1 MQDRSFFEQIVA
13 DIANDITNDIILKFS
28 PLELLDSVKIETIRD
43 LDGRNQYIDGI
54 VTKINHSVND
64 CPPKLLDYY
73 NLYLSEYSV
82 ISNDF
87 QNTNF
92 LNSICRLYL
101 LDCCFNT
108 INDFY
113 LHVSKL
119 QEIRYER
126 YVGDVI
132 YNDIIRPDEDEAIE
146 DVLTY
151 NFINLMVNCLRTHH
165 LKLLGNKL
173 NNETS
178 DNDNHKSQHK
188 INDKLQSHENGFV
201 NWESFNEIEQIV
213 CNNLATSICNTL
225 PYELKFLAE
234 YLCGQFPQT
243 ENRDI
248 IIDYIKME
256 IISFKK
262 IMKRCPKELTSTCEN
277 YLSSLVASENKG
289 IYHRIEDC
297 LSDAR
302 FFLALNFSN
311 QIKKT
316 AKRFTSVDDVK
327 DLAPDFWES
336 LLNNEDPLI
345 QFKQNLLGKFVDC
358 ITSIKWNH
366 DLSVIV
372 KKFNKGHLDLDSDFQ
387 AIDLIGWGLIDEI
400 DGDTIGVED
409 EIDVS
414 DQGNLPDFR
423 KEDFVP
429 NENILANNNP
439 DHSNEILSDDD
450 LKIVFDILDN
460 LKITSENIYILGD
473 RKKSSI
479 RAVLDVLVGS
489 SLIPSFSI
497 TKLCFFIGEKI
508 NANIKSLPENDTYTY
523 KDYVQRAKILTSK
536 R

>member
-1 MQDRSFFEQIVA
+1 MQDLSFFEQIVA

-28 PLELLDSVKIETIRD
+28 PLELLDTVKIETIRD
-43 LDGRNQYIDGI
+43 LDGKNQYIDGI
-54 VTKINHSVND
+54 ATKINHSIND
-64 CPPKLLDYY
+64 CPSKLLGYY
-73 NLYLSEYSV
+73 NSYISEYKDY
-82 ISNDF
+82 SNDF
-87 QNTNF
+87 IDTSF
-92 LNSICRLYL
+92 LNSICRLFL
-101 LDCCFNT
+101 LECYFDA

-113 LHVSKL
+113 LYVSKL

-126 YVGDVI
+126 YVGEVI
-132 YNDIIRPDEDEAIE
+132 YNDIIRPDEDETIE
-146 DVLTY
+146 EVLTY
-151 NFINLMVNCLRTHH
+151 NFINLMVNGLRTQH
-165 LKLLGNKL
+165 LKLLRNKL
-173 NNETS
+173 HDITSNNDT
-178 DNDNHKSQHK
+178 NKSQLN
-188 INDKLQSHENGFV
+188 INKKERNEKLESHDAVIV
-201 NWESFNEIEQIV
+201 NMESFNEIEQIV
-213 CNNLATSICNTL
+213 CSNLGTSICNTL

-234 YLCGQFPQT
+234 YLSGQFPQT

-289 IYHRIEDC
+289 IYCRIEDC
-297 LSDAR
+297 ISDAR

-311 QIKKT
+311 QIKKI

-345 QFKQNLLGKFVDC
+345 QFKQNLLGNFVDC

-387 AIDLIGWGLIDEI
+387 AIDLIGWGLIDDVDEEEPY
-400 DGDTIGVED
+400 DVKD
-409 EIDVS
+409 EIEQDG
-414 DQGNLPDFR
+414 Q
-423 KEDFVP
+423 EDFVP
-429 NENILANNNP
+429 NENILENNNP
-439 DHSNEILSDDD
+439 DHSNEILSDGD

-523 KDYVQRAKILTSK
+523 KDYVERAKILTSK